1 MKIDLVEEG
10 PEATRLAAGLTEAG
24 FDVTLR
30 GIADLLAD
38 ESSAQLLIVSGDGLG
53 VVDFLRRRTQRG
65 GLAQPTF
72 IIGSPDGLPI
82 AGGMARDL
90 GCTRYFPRPLSVPRL
105 VERVQEL
112 RERLGA
118 PEKVSEIR
126 EPTVRLRDESVSGVS
141 GPDESTVT
149 GLKAELTG
157 MRSRASA
164 ALGTESGVFSE
175 APGDV
180 EPAISVRLLEM
191 LRQADNRI
199 FPGQPAVDL
208 YFAAGDETARDLVS
222 PILLEDISLPIETVE
237 DEFSGFT
244 MLGADSVISSS
255 AASEVLEL
263 PSAPVRGT
271 LGGLF
276 RENTVT
282 EGASGSRS
290 VVGPKGLGELR
301 RVGQQWEE
309 PQERQSSPTI
319 DALELGEPSADGLGR
334 RGEIADAGVLRLL
347 WIIVRRK
354 LDVRVTLEL
363 GEGIR
368 LALTMRGG
376 RLTRVSG
383 PVATRV
389 FDGLRRDGLASSVPA
404 DEAQAQRL
412 LEERVA
418 EGRLSRFEYHRRRA
432 LARQYVLHEAVA
444 SRGGTFLIRPLSE
457 QEAGEPIWATLVRG
471 GLAAVLVEGAR
482 QRLDVSRVRRL
493 LSKEEGVMV
502 LGPEAPARF
511 LEAAVE
517 PEVVALLM
525 DYEGATLDAILTAGP
540 AHLGIPGLLFALVG
554 ITAVN
559 FRAGAPKEILG
570 AMEPVELRRAI
581 KRLHDI
587 ALTQDY
593 FRVLNLSPEASSRE
607 VHAAYSSRVG
617 HVKRLV
623 VGPGTPLAAQQ
634 EEVLAVMADALRVLR
649 VPHLRDAYRQALYP
663 GRRDKVEAPTSP
675 GFFPQ

>member
-1 MKIDLVEEG
+1 
-10 PEATRLAAGLTEAG
+10 
-24 FDVTLR
+24 
-30 GIADLLAD
+30 
-38 ESSAQLLIVSGDGLG
+38 
-53 VVDFLRRRTQRG
+53 
-65 GLAQPTF
+65 
-72 IIGSPDGLPI
+72 
-82 AGGMARDL
+82 
-90 GCTRYFPRPLSVPRL
+90 
-105 VERVQEL
+105 
-112 RERLGA
+112 
-118 PEKVSEIR
+118 
-126 EPTVRLRDESVSGVS
+126 
-141 GPDESTVT
+141 
-149 GLKAELTG
+149 
-157 MRSRASA
+157 
-164 ALGTESGVFSE
+164 
-175 APGDV
+175 
-180 EPAISVRLLEM
+180 M
-191 LRQADNRI
+191 LRQADDRL
-199 FPGQPAVDL
+199 FPGQPPVDL

-222 PILLEDISLPIETVE
+222 PILLEDISLPIEVAE
-237 DEFSGFT
+237 DDFSGFT
-244 MLGADSVISSS
+244 MLGADSAISAS

-263 PSAPVRGT
+263 PAAPRRGT

-282 EGASGSRS
+282 EGVSGSRS

-309 PQERQSSPTI
+309 PQENGERQSSPTI

-363 GEGIR
+363 GEGVR

-376 RLTRVSG
+376 RLTRLSG

-404 DEAQAQRL
+404 DEVQAQRL

-432 LARQYVLHEAVA
+432 HARQQVLHEAVA

-457 QEAGEPIWATLVRG
+457 QEAGEPLWATLVRG

-482 QRLDVSRVRRL
+482 QRLDASRVRRL
-493 LSKEEGVMV
+493 LAKEEGVMV

-511 LEAAVE
+511 IEAAVE

-540 AHLGIPGLLFALVG
+540 AHLGVPGLLFALVG

-559 FRAGAPKEILG
+559 FRPGAPKEILG
-570 AMEPVELRRAI
+570 AIEPAELRRAI
-581 KRLHDI
+581 KRLHDV

-593 FRVLNLSPEASSRE
+593 FRILNLSPEASSRE
-607 VHAAYSSRVG
+607 IHAAYSSRVG

-634 EEVLAVMADALRVLR
+634 AEVLAVMGDALRVLR

-663 GRRDKVEAPTSP
+663 GHRDQVEAPTSP